1 MQTSTTRAIENI
13 VKSFKGF
20 QKPTSEAIR
29 AIAEHQIRRFPIT
42 AIHDG
47 PTRKNGKFCKPTWI
61 LKFPWKPSEEPST
74 FHSLEAALA
83 ASDAYHAQNIKAIAC
98 RNMLLMDQLKGEAEA
113 TLWREYTEKVGVQG
127 NAVARLAK
135 SDALK
140 DLSRM

>member
-20 QKPTSEAIR
+20 QKPTAEAIQ

-47 PTRKNGKFCKPTWI
+47 PTRKDNKFCKRTWI

-74 FHSLEAALA
+74 FHSIEAALA
-83 ASDAYHAQNIKAIAC
+83 ASEAYHAQNAKAIAC
-98 RNMLLMDQLKGEAEA
+98 RGILLMDQLKAEVEAQ
-113 TLWREYTEKVGVQG
+113 LWKEYSEKVGAQG
-127 NAVARLAK
+127 KAVARLAK

-140 DLSRM
+140 DLSRL